1 MSEAQTPAQIPRK
14 IITCNIMG
22 GLGNQL
28 FQIATTI
35 AYAIRMKCVFLFP
48 YSIEVFKNRFSYWH
62 SFLSSLRSFTTD
74 NPNCKRTNTDLNYL
88 AKYPERA
95 FHFTPIPEFDRSV
108 FLQGYFQSYLYF
120 EKEKDA
126 FFQYIRLREQQEKI
140 RAFYSDYFPVNTV
153 TISMHFR
160 IGDYRVLSEYH
171 PILPFA
177 YYQRALDRLL
187 LESPVYNNKP
197 IHVLYFCE
205 KEDHGTVQNI
215 LESLVYDSERVTM
228 VHVEDAMEDWQQML
242 MMSLCDH
249 HIIANS
255 TFSWWGAY
263 FHYYPARIEEDAQPK
278 PMILYPSVWFG
289 PALKEKVVSDLF
301 PKDWIK
307 IEV

>member
-1 MSEAQTPAQIPRK
+1 MSEIQIPRK

-35 AYAIRMKCVFLFP
+35 AYAIRTKCVFLFP
-48 YSIEVFKNRFSYWH
+48 YSIEVFKNRLSYWH
-62 SFLSSLRSFTTD
+62 SFLSSLRSFTTE
-74 NPNCKRTNTDLNYL
+74 NPKFGRTNMDLQYL
-88 AKYPERA
+88 QKYPERA
-95 FHFTPIPEFDRSV
+95 FHFTPIPAFDRCV

-140 RAFYSDYFPVNTV
+140 RSVYCDYFPEDTV

-160 IGDYRVLSEYH
+160 IGDYKFLPDYH

-177 YYQRALDRLL
+177 YYQNALDLL
-187 LESPVYNNKP
+187 LPKVLDSDSNLKTK
-197 IHVLYFCE
+197 IRVLYFCE
-205 KEDHGTVQNI
+205 KDDHAFVFQNI
-215 LESLVYDSERVTM
+215 LKSLAYDRERVTL
-228 VHVEDAMEDWQQML
+228 VHVGDDMEDWQQML

-263 FHYYPARIEEDAQPK
+263 FHYPRIPMED
-278 PMILYPSVWFG
+278 PMILYPALWFG
-289 PALKEKVVSDLF
+289 PALQEKVVSDLF
-301 PKDWIK
+301 PKHWMK
-307 IEV
+307 VHSCTV

>member
-1 MSEAQTPAQIPRK
+1 
-14 IITCNIMG
+14 MG

-35 AYAIRMKCVFLFP
+35 AHAIRMKCVFLFP

-62 SFLSSLRSFTTD
+62 SFLASLRSFTTE
-74 NPNCKRTNTDLNYL
+74 NPKFGRINIDLQYL
-88 AKYPERA
+88 PKYPERA
-95 FHFTPIPEFDRSV
+95 HHFTPIPAFDRSV

-140 RAFYSDYFPVNTV
+140 RAFYSDYFPENVLTV
-153 TISMHFR
+153 SMHFR
-160 IGDYRVLSEYH
+160 IGDYQFLPEYH
-171 PILPFA
+171 PILPFT
-177 YYQRALDRLL
+177 YYQRALDQLVTKVSDS
-187 LESPVYNNKP
+187 SPEKP

-205 KEDHGTVQNI
+205 KDDHGKVLQNI
-215 LESLVYDSERVTM
+215 LESLEYDSERISL
-228 VHVEDAMEDWQQML
+228 VHVEDTMEDWQQML

-263 FHYYPARIEEDAQPK
+263 FHSPRFLETK

-289 PALKEKVVSDLF
+289 PALQEKVVSDLF

-307 IEV
+307 VDI

>member
-1 MSEAQTPAQIPRK
+1 MSETEKQIPRK
-14 IITCNIMG
+14 IITCNIVG

-35 AYAIRMKCVFLFP
+35 AYAIRTKCVFLFP
-48 YSIEVFKNRFSYWH
+48 YSIEVSRNRFSYWH
-62 SFLSSLRSFTTD
+62 SFLSSLRSFTTE
-74 NPNCKRTNTDLNYL
+74 NPKFGRTNMDLQYL
-88 AKYPERA
+88 QKYPERA
-95 FHFTPIPEFDRSV
+95 FHFTPIPTFDRSI

-140 RAFYSDYFPVNTV
+140 RVFYSDYFPRDIITV
-153 TISMHFR
+153 SMHFR
-160 IGDYRVLSEYH
+160 IGDYQFLPGYH
-171 PILPFA
+171 PILPFS
-177 YYQRALDRLL
+177 YYQRALDLL
-187 LESPVYNNKP
+187 LRQLQSNVSYNNEP

-205 KEDHGTVQNI
+205 KDDHGKVQNI
-215 LESLVYDSERVTM
+215 LESLLYDRERVTL
-228 VHVEDAMEDWQQML
+228 VHVEDNMEDWQQML

-263 FHYYPARIEEDAQPK
+263 FHFPAHICDAQPK
-278 PMILYPSVWFG
+278 LMILYPSLWFG
-289 PALKEKVVSDLF
+289 PKLQEKVVSDLF
-301 PKDWIK
+301 PKDWIR

>member
-1 MSEAQTPAQIPRK
+1 MSETQIPRK

-48 YSIEVFKNRFSYWH
+48 YSIEVFKNRLSYWH
-62 SFLSSLRSFTTD
+62 SFLSSLRSFTTE
-74 NPNCKRTNTDLNYL
+74 NLKFGRTNTDLNYL
-88 AKYPERA
+88 PKYPERG
-95 FHFTPIPEFDRSV
+95 FPFTPIPAFDRSV

-126 FFQYIRLREQQEKI
+126 FFKYIRLREQQEKV
-140 RAFYSDYFPVNTV
+140 RAFYSDYFPENTV

-160 IGDYRVLSEYH
+160 IGDYQFLPEYH

-177 YYQRALDRLL
+177 YYQRALDLL
-187 LESPVYNNKP
+187 LSKVSDSSVYNNKP
-197 IHVLYFCE
+197 IHILYFCE
-205 KEDHGTVQNI
+205 KGDHEKVQDI
-215 LESLVYDSERVTM
+215 LESLAYDRERVSLLIF
-228 VHVEDAMEDWQQML
+228 HVEDNMEDWQQML

-263 FHYYPARIEEDAQPK
+263 FHYHRVPMEN
-278 PMILYPSVWFG
+278 PMILYPSLWFG

-307 IEV
+307 ITV

>member
-1 MSEAQTPAQIPRK
+1 MSSSEVQTPRK

-62 SFLSSLRSFTTD
+62 SFLSSLRSFTTE
-74 NPNCKRTNTDLNYL
+74 NSKYGRTNMDLEYL
-88 AKYPERA
+88 PKYPERA

-108 FLQGYFQSYLYF
+108 FLHGYFQSYLYF
-120 EKEKDA
+120 EKEKNA

-140 RAFYSDYFPVNTV
+140 RSVYSDYFPENTV

-160 IGDYRVLSEYH
+160 IGDYQFLSDYH
-171 PILPFA
+171 PILPFV
-177 YYQRALDRLL
+177 YYQRALDVLVSKVSS
-187 LESPVYNNKP
+187 EIP

-205 KEDHGTVQNI
+205 KADHGFVFQNI
-215 LESLVYDSERVTM
+215 LESLEYDRERISM
-228 VHVEDAMEDWQQML
+228 IHVEDQMEDWQQML

-263 FHYYPARIEEDAQPK
+263 FHCPRVPMED
-278 PMILYPSVWFG
+278 PMILYPSLWFG
-289 PALKEKVVSDLF
+289 PAMQEKIVSDLF
-301 PKDWIK
+301 PKNWIR
-307 IEV
+307 ITV

>member
-1 MSEAQTPAQIPRK
+1 MSEIQIPRK

-35 AYAIRMKCVFLFP
+35 TYAIRNKCVFVFP
-48 YSIEVFKNRFSYWH
+48 YSIEVFKNRLSYWH
-62 SFLSSLRSFTTD
+62 SFLSSLRSFTTE
-74 NPNCKRTNTDLNYL
+74 NLKFGRTNTDLNYL
-88 AKYPERA
+88 PKYLERG
-95 FHFTPIPEFDRSV
+95 FSFTPIPTFDRSV

-140 RAFYSDYFPVNTV
+140 RAFYSDYFPENTI

-160 IGDYRVLSEYH
+160 IGDYRFLPEYH
-171 PILPFA
+171 PILPFV
-177 YYQRALDRLL
+177 YYQRALDLL
-187 LESPVYNNKP
+187 LRKISDSSSEKP
-197 IHVLYFCE
+197 IRILYFCE
-205 KEDHGTVQNI
+205 KEDHGFVLQNI
-215 LESLVYDSERVTM
+215 LESLVYDTERISL
-228 VHVEDAMEDWQQML
+228 VHVEDVMEDWQQLL

-263 FHYYPARIEEDAQPK
+263 FHSSASIEDVQPK
-278 PMILYPSVWFG
+278 PMILYPSLWFG
-289 PALKEKVVSDLF
+289 PALKDKVVSDLF
-301 PKDWIK
+301 PKDWIQ
-307 IEV
+307 ITV

>member
-1 MSEAQTPAQIPRK
+1 MSETQVQIPRR

-35 AYAIRMKCVFLFP
+35 AYAIRTKCVFVFP

-62 SFLSSLRSFTTD
+62 SFLSSLRSFTTE
-74 NPNCKRTNTDLNYL
+74 NPKFGRTNMDLQYL

-95 FHFTPIPEFDRSV
+95 FHFTPIPGFDRSV

-140 RAFYSDYFPVNTV
+140 RAFYSDYFPENVI

-160 IGDYRVLSEYH
+160 IGDYQFLPEYH
-171 PILPFA
+171 PILPFS
-177 YYQRALDRLL
+177 YYQNALD
-187 LESPVYNNKP
+187 SVVSKVSDSSIYNNKP
-197 IHVLYFCE
+197 IHILYFCE
-205 KEDHGTVQNI
+205 KEDHEKVLQNI
-215 LESLVYDSERVTM
+215 LESLVYDRERITL
-228 VHVEDAMEDWQQML
+228 VHVEDQMEDWQQML

-263 FHYYPARIEEDAQPK
+263 FHAYRVPMED
-278 PMILYPSVWFG
+278 PMILYPSLWFG
-289 PALKEKVVSDLF
+289 PALQEKNVSDLF
-301 PKDWIK
+301 PKNWIK

>member
-1 MSEAQTPAQIPRK
+1 MSEVQIHKK

-35 AYAIRMKCVFLFP
+35 AYAIRMKCVFVFP

-74 NPNCKRTNTDLNYL
+74 NPKGKRTNTDLNYL
-88 AKYPERA
+88 PKYPERA
-95 FHFTPIPEFDRSV
+95 HHFTPIPAFDRSV

-140 RAFYSDYFPVNTV
+140 RAFYSDYFPENVVTV
-153 TISMHFR
+153 SMHFR
-160 IGDYRVLSEYH
+160 IGDYQFLPDYH

-177 YYQRALDRLL
+177 YYQRALDLL
-187 LESPVYNNKP
+187 LRKISDSSSETP

-205 KEDHGTVQNI
+205 KEDHVKVQNV
-215 LESLVYDSERVTM
+215 LESLEYDREKVSL

-263 FHYYPARIEEDAQPK
+263 FHSYFSRKDTIE
-278 PMILYPSVWFG
+278 PMILYPSIWFG
-289 PALKEKVVSDLF
+289 PALREKVVSDLF

-307 IEV
+307 ISCDV

>member
-1 MSEAQTPAQIPRK
+1 MSSYEVQNQIPRK

-35 AYAIRMKCVFLFP
+35 AYAIRMKCAFVFP

-62 SFLSSLRSFTTD
+62 SFLSSLRSFTTE
-74 NPNCKRTNTDLNYL
+74 NPKCKRTNTDLNYL
-88 AKYPERA
+88 SKYPERA

-120 EKEKDA
+120 EKEKEA

-140 RAFYSDYFPVNTV
+140 RAIYSDYFPENVVTV
-153 TISMHFR
+153 SMHFR
-160 IGDYRVLSEYH
+160 IGDYQFLPEFH

-177 YYQRALDRLL
+177 YYQRALDLL
-187 LESPVYNNKP
+187 LCKVSENSEKP

-205 KEDHGTVQNI
+205 KGDHGLVCENI
-215 LESLVYDSERVTM
+215 LESLEFDRSRVSLVY
-228 VHVEDAMEDWQQML
+228 VEDGMEDWQQML

-263 FHYYPARIEEDAQPK
+263 FHSPRVPMEE
-278 PMILYPSVWFG
+278 PMILYPSLWFG
-289 PALKEKVVSDLF
+289 PALQEKVVSDLF
-301 PKDWIK
+301 PKNWIQ
-307 IEV
+307 ITV

>member
-1 MSEAQTPAQIPRK
+1 M
-14 IITCNIMG
+14 
-22 GLGNQL
+22 
-28 FQIATTI
+28 
-35 AYAIRMKCVFLFP
+35 
-48 YSIEVFKNRFSYWH
+48 
-62 SFLSSLRSFTTD
+62 
-74 NPNCKRTNTDLNYL
+74 DLNYL

-95 FHFTPIPEFDRSV
+95 FHFAPIPPFDRSV

-140 RAFYSDYFPVNTV
+140 RAFYSDYFPENVI

-160 IGDYRVLSEYH
+160 IGDYQFLPDYH

-177 YYQRALDRLL
+177 YYQNALNVLVSKISS
-187 LESPVYNNKP
+187 EKP

-205 KEDHGTVQNI
+205 KGDHVKIQDI
-215 LESLVYDSERVTM
+215 LESLEYDRENISL
-228 VHVEDAMEDWQQML
+228 VHVEDNMEDWQQML

-263 FHYYPARIEEDAQPK
+263 FHSPRVPMED
-278 PMILYPSVWFG
+278 PMILYPSLWFG
-289 PALKEKVVSDLF
+289 PALQEKVVSDLF
-301 PKDWIK
+301 PKNWIQ
-307 IEV
+307 ITV